1 MTLRTRQHGRTIG
14 LGLFAILLC
23 SFAFLWSWNGLM
35 AELFDLPQMAWRHA
49 LAMCL
54 LVVCIGTLIGLP
66 ARFLGRSHSE

>member
-1 MTLRTRQHGRTIG
+1 
-14 LGLFAILLC
+14 
-23 SFAFLWSWNGLM
+23 M